1 MVVTLVSVFLTTLV
15 TVGVEELSEEGLTGV
30 DGLVELSEEGLTG
43 VDGLVAGLGLCNS
56 DGLAGLVEL
65 LSVGLCTSDGLAGLV
80 EPLSV
85 GLCNSDG
92 L

>member
-1 MVVTLVSVFLTTLV
+1 M
-15 TVGVEELSEEGLTGV
+15 
-30 DGLVELSEEGLTG
+30 DGLVELPEEGLTG

-65 LSVGLCTSDGLAGLV
+65 LSVGIGLGPLLAGLV
-80 EPLSV
+80 ELLSV
-85 GLCNSDG
+85 VLCNSDG